1 MSSKTIT
8 EIFVDGARK
17 GWNMA
22 ANNIAPNVVLAFT
35 AIYVLKI
42 SGVLA
47 IIGKVLGPVMYV
59 FGVPGEAIMVL
70 LASWMSIAGGVGV
83 LASLL
88 ATGIVNE
95 TQVTIL
101 LPTCFL
107 MGAQLQYLGR
117 VLGTA
122 GVNPKFYP
130 AMLTV
135 CIINAL
141 CSMLVTRL
149 LLTFYHF

>member
-1 MSSKTIT
+1 MNNKTLA

-22 ANNIAPNVVLAFT
+22 ASNIAPNVVMAFT
-35 AIYVLKI
+35 AIYILKT
-42 SGVLA
+42 SGLLA
-47 IIGKVLGPVMYV
+47 IIGKLLGPVMV
-59 FGVPGEAIMVL
+59 IFGVPGEAIMVL

-83 LASLL
+83 LAGLL
-88 ATGIVNE
+88 TTGIINE

-101 LPTCFL
+101 LPCCFL

-130 AMLTV
+130 AMMTICV
-135 CIINAL
+135 INAL
-141 CSMLVTRL
+141 CAMLVSRL
-149 LLTFYHF
+149 LLTVVHF